1 MKRVRVVNRER
12 GTELGDRVRV
22 ADRWWPRLRGMIG
35 RPPPRAGEGLLITES
50 RGVHMW
56 WMKYPL
62 DVAILDDEGTVVAL
76 YPELAPGTRTKLH
89 RRGRFALE
97 LPAGALEST
106 GTSVGDTL
114 SWEEHGSAAEESGTD
129 RSVRTGTA

>member
-1 MKRVRVVNRER
+1 M
-12 GTELGDRVRV
+12 

-35 RPPPRAGEGLLITES
+35 RAPPAAGEGLLITES

-62 DVAILDDEGTVVAL
+62 DVAILDGEGEVLAL
-76 YPELAPGTRTKLH
+76 YPELAPGKRTKLH

-97 LPAGALEST
+97 LPPGTLEAT
-106 GTSVGDTL
+106 GTSVGDKL
-114 SWEEHGSAAEESGTD
+114 SGAEPGSDSAGRTD
-129 RSVRTGTA
+129 APVTARTA